1 MQAKWIRFM
10 NYKLLLLSLGLTI
23 TGLVHA
29 QVSSRF
35 TWDTIV
41 VNAPLIIN
49 KGTHVVSYDFYTNDS
64 TERIV
69 SASPVEFDKTN
80 RTCKKLAG
88 PFKSLSTF
96 RNQCE
101 DTMLIMCK
109 QSFNY
114 TLQFNQEG
122 KFVFPEFCIKT
133 TSGQTVVSKPY
144 EIYVANDS
152 VDLKSKKILFV
163 EPTVSNINP
172 SVGDTILYELRI
184 VTNIT
189 SADAISVLKVKKTGE
204 EGQWYKWEPLE
215 SFIQNSLYEG
225 MPVSTKVVYQAKIAP
240 LQKGRQDISS
250 EVTLRIPKKQQN
262 RSIFDSFFSDT
273 KDTTIQVTPIELIV
287 D

>member
-1 MQAKWIRFM
+1 MNNRF
-10 NYKLLLLSLGLTI
+10 LLTCFGLMIVGLAYSQVPDSLL
-23 TGLVHA
+23 
-29 QVSSRF
+29 
-35 TWDTIV
+35 WDTIV
-41 VNAPLIIN
+41 VNAPLVIN
-49 KGTHVVSYDFYTNDS
+49 KGVNVVSYDFYTNDS

-69 SASPVEFDKTN
+69 SASVEFDKTN

-88 PFKSLSTF
+88 PYKSLSTF
-96 RNQCE
+96 RNRYK

-152 VDLKSKKILFV
+152 VDLKSKKILFI
-163 EPTVSNINP
+163 EPRISNLSP
-172 SVGDTILYELRI
+172 SIGDTILYELRI

-189 SADAISVLKVKKTGE
+189 SADAISVLKVKRTGDDD
-204 EGQWYKWEPLE
+204 QWYRKEQNK
-215 SFIQNSLYEG
+215 SIIIQHSLYEG
-225 MPVSTKVVYQAKIAP
+225 MPVSTKLVYQAKFVP

>member
-1 MQAKWIRFM
+1 MNNRF
-10 NYKLLLLSLGLTI
+10 LLTCFGLMIIGLAYSQVPDSLL
-23 TGLVHA
+23 
-29 QVSSRF
+29 
-35 TWDTIV
+35 WDTIV
-41 VNAPLIIN
+41 VNAPLVIN
-49 KGTHVVSYDFYTNDS
+49 KGVNVVSYDFYTNDS

-69 SASPVEFDKTN
+69 SASVEFDKTN

-88 PFKSLSTF
+88 PYKSLSTF
-96 RNQCE
+96 RNRYK

-152 VDLKSKKILFV
+152 VDLKSKKILFI
-163 EPTVSNINP
+163 EPRISNLSP
-172 SVGDTILYELRI
+172 SIGDTILYELRI

-189 SADAISVLKVKKTGE
+189 SADAISVLKVKRTGDDD
-204 EGQWYKWEPLE
+204 QWYRKEQNK
-215 SFIQNSLYEG
+215 SIIIQHSLYEG
-225 MPVSTKVVYQAKIAP
+225 MPVSTKLVYQAKFVP

>member
-1 MQAKWIRFM
+1 MD
-10 NYKLLLLSLGLTI
+10 YKLLLLSLGLTI
-23 TGLVHA
+23 TSLVHA

-69 SASPVEFDKTN
+69 SASVEFDKTN

-122 KFVFPEFCIKT
+122 KFVFPEFRVKT
-133 TSGQTVVSKPY
+133 TSGRTIVSKPY
-144 EIYVANDS
+144 EIYVTNDS

-204 EGQWYKWEPLE
+204 EGQWYRKEPLE

-240 LQKGRQDISS
+240 LRKGRQDISS

>member
-1 MQAKWIRFM
+1 M

-96 RNQCE
+96 RNQYE

-122 KFVFPEFCIKT
+122 KFVFPEFCVKT
-133 TSGQTVVSKPY
+133 TSGRTIVSKPY
-144 EIYVANDS
+144 EIYVTNDS

-163 EPTVSNINP
+163 EPTVSNLSP
-172 SVGDTILYELRI
+172 SIGDTILYEVRI

-189 SADAISVLKVKKTGE
+189 SADAISVLKVKKTGDDD
-204 EGQWYKWEPLE
+204 QWYRKGQYI
-215 SFIQNSLYEG
+215 SIIQHSLYEG
-225 MPVSTKVVYQAKIAP
+225 MPVSTKLVYQAKFIP

>member
-1 MQAKWIRFM
+1 M

-41 VNAPLIIN
+41 VNAPLLIN
-49 KGTHVVSYDFYTNDS
+49 KGAHVVSYDFYTNDS

-69 SASPVEFDKTN
+69 SASVEFDKTN

-88 PFKSLSTF
+88 PFKSLSTL
-96 RNQCE
+96 RNQYE
-101 DTMLIMCK
+101 DTILIMCK

-122 KFVFPEFCIKT
+122 KFVFPEFRVKT
-133 TSGQTVVSKPY
+133 TSGRTIVSKPY
-144 EIYVANDS
+144 EIYVTNDS

-189 SADAISVLKVKKTGE
+189 SANNVSLLKVKKTGE
-204 EGQWYKWEPLE
+204 EGQWYRKEPLE

-240 LQKGRQDISS
+240 LRKGRQDISS
-250 EVTLRIPKKQQN
+250 EVTLRIPTKKSQIK
-262 RSIFDSFFSDT
+262 SIFDNFFADT

>member
-1 MQAKWIRFM
+1 M

-69 SASPVEFDKTN
+69 SASPVELDKTN

-96 RNQCE
+96 RNQYE

-122 KFVFPEFCIKT
+122 KFVFPEFCVKT
-133 TSGQTVVSKPY
+133 TSGRTIVSKPY
-144 EIYVANDS
+144 EIYVTNDS
-152 VDLKSKKILFV
+152 VDVKSKKILFV
-163 EPTVSNINP
+163 EPTVSNLSP
-172 SVGDTILYELRI
+172 SIGDTILYEVRI

-189 SADAISVLKVKKTGE
+189 SAAAISVLKVKKTGDDD
-204 EGQWYKWEPLE
+204 QWYRKGQYI
-215 SFIQNSLYEG
+215 SIIQHSLYEG
-225 MPVSTKVVYQAKIAP
+225 MPVSTKLVYQAKFIP

>member
-1 MQAKWIRFM
+1 MRAKLIRFM
-10 NYKLLLLSLGLTI
+10 NYKLLLLSFGLTI
-23 TGLVHA
+23 TGFVHA

-69 SASPVEFDKTN
+69 SASVEFDKTN
-80 RTCKKLAG
+80 RTCKKMAG
-88 PFKSLSTF
+88 PFKSVSTF
-96 RNQCE
+96 RNRYE
-101 DTMLIMCK
+101 DTTLIMCK

-122 KFVFPEFCIKT
+122 KFVFPKFCIKT
-133 TSGQTVVSKPY
+133 TSGQTVASKPY

-152 VDLKSKKILFV
+152 VDLKSKKILII
-163 EPTVSNINP
+163 EPSISNLSP
-172 SVGDTILYELRI
+172 SIGDTILYELRI

-189 SADAISVLKVKKTGE
+189 SADAISVLKVKRTGDDD
-204 EGQWYKWEPLE
+204 QWYRKEQLE

-225 MPVSTKVVYQAKIAP
+225 MPVSTKVVYRAKIAL
-240 LQKGRQDISS
+240 LQKGLQDISS

-262 RSIFDSFFSDT
+262 RSIFGSFFSDT
-273 KDTTIQVTPIELIV
+273 MDTTIQVTPIELIV

>member
-1 MQAKWIRFM
+1 M
-10 NYKLLLLSLGLTI
+10 NYKLLLLSLGLAI

-49 KGTHVVSYDFYTNDS
+49 KGTHVISYDFYTNDS

-69 SASPVEFDKTN
+69 SASVEFDKTN

-96 RNQCE
+96 RNQYK

-184 VTNIT
+184 VTNIS
-189 SADAISVLKVKKTGE
+189 SADAISVLKVKRTGDDD
-204 EGQWYKWEPLE
+204 QWYRKGQYI
-215 SFIQNSLYEG
+215 SIIQHSLYEG

>member
-1 MQAKWIRFM
+1 M

-122 KFVFPEFCIKT
+122 KFVFPEFCVKT
-133 TSGQTVVSKPY
+133 TSGRTIVSKPY
-144 EIYVANDS
+144 EIYVTNDS

-163 EPTVSNINP
+163 EPTVSNLSP
-172 SVGDTILYELRI
+172 SIGDTILYEVRI

-189 SADAISVLKVKKTGE
+189 SADAISVLKVKKTGDDD
-204 EGQWYKWEPLE
+204 QWYRKGQYI
-215 SFIQNSLYEG
+215 SIIQHSLYEG
-225 MPVSTKVVYQAKIAP
+225 MPVSTKLVYQAKFIP

>member
-1 MQAKWIRFM
+1 M
-10 NYKLLLLSLGLTI
+10 NYKLLLLSLGLAI

-69 SASPVEFDKTN
+69 SASVEFDKTN
-80 RTCKKLAG
+80 HTCKKLAG
-88 PFKSLSTF
+88 PFKSLSTL
-96 RNQCE
+96 RNQYE
-101 DTMLIMCK
+101 DTILIMCK

-122 KFVFPEFCIKT
+122 KFVFPEFRVKT
-133 TSGQTVVSKPY
+133 TSGRTIVSKPY
-144 EIYVANDS
+144 EIYVTNDS

-189 SADAISVLKVKKTGE
+189 SANNVSLLKVKKTGE
-204 EGQWYKWEPLE
+204 EGQWYRKEPLE

-240 LQKGRQDISS
+240 LRKGRQDISS
-250 EVTLRIPKKQQN
+250 EVTLRIPTKKSQIK
-262 RSIFDSFFSDT
+262 SIFDNFFADT

>member
-1 MQAKWIRFM
+1 M
-10 NYKLLLLSLGLTI
+10 NYKLLLLSLCLTI

-69 SASPVEFDKTN
+69 SASVEFDKTN
-80 RTCKKLAG
+80 RTCQKLAG
-88 PFKSLSTF
+88 PFNSLSTF
-96 RNQCE
+96 RNRYE
-101 DTMLIMCK
+101 DTILIMCK

-152 VDLKSKKILFV
+152 VDLKSKKILFI
-163 EPTVSNINP
+163 EPRISNLSP
-172 SVGDTILYELRI
+172 SIGDTILYELRI

-189 SADAISVLKVKKTGE
+189 SADAISVLKVKRTGDDD
-204 EGQWYKWEPLE
+204 QWYRKEQLE

-262 RSIFDSFFSDT
+262 RSIFGSFFSDT
-273 KDTTIQVTPIELIV
+273 MDTTIQVTPIELIV

>member
-96 RNQCE
+96 RNQYE

-122 KFVFPEFCIKT
+122 KFVFPEFCVKT
-133 TSGQTVVSKPY
+133 TSGRTIVSKPY
-144 EIYVANDS
+144 EIYVTNDS

-163 EPTVSNINP
+163 EPTVSNLSP
-172 SVGDTILYELRI
+172 SIGDTILYEVRI

-189 SADAISVLKVKKTGE
+189 SADAISVLKVKKTGDDD
-204 EGQWYKWEPLE
+204 QWYRKGQYI
-215 SFIQNSLYEG
+215 SIIQHSLYEG
-225 MPVSTKVVYQAKIAP
+225 MPVSTKLVYQAKFIP

>member
-1 MQAKWIRFM
+1 M
-10 NYKLLLLSLGLTI
+10 NYKLLLLSLGLAI

-49 KGTHVVSYDFYTNDS
+49 KGTHVISYDFYTNDS

-69 SASPVEFDKTN
+69 SASVEFDKTN

-96 RNQCE
+96 RNQYK

-184 VTNIT
+184 VTNIS
-189 SADAISVLKVKKTGE
+189 SADAISVLKVKRTGDDD
-204 EGQWYKWEPLE
+204 QWYRKGQYI
-215 SFIQNSLYEG
+215 SIIQHS
-225 MPVSTKVVYQAKIAP
+225 
-240 LQKGRQDISS
+240 
-250 EVTLRIPKKQQN
+250 
-262 RSIFDSFFSDT
+262 
-273 KDTTIQVTPIELIV
+273 
-287 D
+287 

>member
-1 MQAKWIRFM
+1 M

-96 RNQCE
+96 RNQYE

-122 KFVFPEFCIKT
+122 KFVFPEFCVKT
-133 TSGQTVVSKPY
+133 TSGRTIVSKPY
-144 EIYVANDS
+144 EIYVTNDS

-163 EPTVSNINP
+163 EPTVSNLSP
-172 SVGDTILYELRI
+172 SIGDTILYEVRI

-189 SADAISVLKVKKTGE
+189 SADAISVLKVKKTGDDD
-204 EGQWYKWEPLE
+204 QWYRKGQYI
-215 SFIQNSLYEG
+215 SIIQHSL
-225 MPVSTKVVYQAKIAP
+225 
-240 LQKGRQDISS
+240 
-250 EVTLRIPKKQQN
+250 
-262 RSIFDSFFSDT
+262 
-273 KDTTIQVTPIELIV
+273 
-287 D
+287 

>member
-1 MQAKWIRFM
+1 M
-10 NYKLLLLSLGLTI
+10 NYKVLLLSLGLTI

-96 RNQCE
+96 RNQYE
-101 DTMLIMCK
+101 DKMHVNCIH
-109 QSFNY
+109 SFSY

-122 KFVFPEFCIKT
+122 KFVFPEFRVKT
-133 TSGQTVVSKPY
+133 TSGRTIVSKPY
-144 EIYVANDS
+144 EIYVTNDS
-152 VDLKSKKILFV
+152 VDLKNKKILFV

-189 SADAISVLKVKKTGE
+189 SANDVSLLKLKKTGE
-204 EGQWYKWEPLE
+204 EGQWYRKEPLE
-215 SFIQNSLYEG
+215 SFSQNSLYEG
-225 MPVSTKVVYQAKIAP
+225 MPVSTKVLYQAKIAP
-240 LQKGRQDISS
+240 LRKGRQDISS
-250 EVTLRIPKKQQN
+250 EVTLRIPTKKSQIK
-262 RSIFDSFFSDT
+262 SIFNNFFADT